1 MSLINKVSELTAH
14 INILKQE
21 LSNAKQETEEL
32 KEIKGSTD
40 NPELLEEL
48 EMLRR
53 IKSDRETILQ
63 DLDSRYFIFVLCSF
77 LGQKPW
83 EKSRPSLRWSKTK
96 LKFWRIRTKCC
107 RRSLRLKNR
116 KIDSLISEIN
126 DWTSRA
132 EKAEKEKESLE
143 IEYKG
148 KVDMLEHKLLNK
160 LENDNNK
167 QDNVAFEELLD
178 LWKSNLESIMTAIQS
193 KGKNDD
199 EVEEELRKEILESAK
214 K

>member
-1 MSLINKVSELTAH
+1 M
-14 INILKQE
+14 
-21 LSNAKQETEEL
+21 
-32 KEIKGSTD
+32 
-40 NPELLEEL
+40 
-48 EMLRR
+48 
-53 IKSDRETILQ
+53 
-63 DLDSRYFIFVLCSF
+63 
-77 LGQKPW
+77 
-83 EKSRPSLRWSKTK
+83 
-96 LKFWRIRTKCC
+96 
-107 RRSLRLKNR
+107 RLKNR